1 MIHESWVPLALDA
14 TIYTMECIIPAQAPP
29 RYCRRRQEQAA
40 AIARPGLNLNLQVLI
55 SRPNFPTDSR
65 LGVSWCEN
73 ILREVA

>member
-1 MIHESWVPLALDA
+1 MGAALALDA
-14 TIYTMECIIPAQAPP
+14 TARRHNTMECIIPAQAPL

-40 AIARPGLNLNLQVLI
+40 AIARPGLNLVLQVLK